1 MSARELWR
9 RLLFLCRRNRMAE
22 DLEEEMRLHTELR
35 ANRLSEQGIN
45 SQEAFYTAPR
55 LVGNKLLLEEWS
67 REMWGWMSLER
78 VLQDLR
84 FAVRMLRNNTTMF
97 SMVAIATFALMFKSI
112 ITSLGRMRP
121 TYCLKTCVMSCA

>member
-1 MSARELWR
+1 MT
-9 RLLFLCRRNRMAE
+9 E

-35 ANRLSEQGIN
+35 VNRLSEQGIN
-45 SQEAFYTAPR
+45 SQEAFYTAQR

-84 FAVRMLRNNTTMF
+84 FAVRMLRKNTTMF
-97 SMVAIATFALMFKSI
+97 SMVAIATFALGAGANALMFKSI
-112 ITSLGRMRP
+112 ITSLGRMRS

>member
-9 RLLFLCRRNRMAE
+9 RLLFLCRRNRMTE

-35 ANRLSEQGIN
+35 ANRLSEQNIN
-45 SQEAFYTAPR
+45 SQEAFYTAQR

-84 FAVRMLRNNTTMF
+84 FAVRRLRENTTMF
-97 SMVAIATFALMFKSI
+97 SMVAIATFALGAGANALMFKSHLSN
-112 ITSLGRMRP
+112 TLVAES
-121 TYCLKTCVMSCA
+121 